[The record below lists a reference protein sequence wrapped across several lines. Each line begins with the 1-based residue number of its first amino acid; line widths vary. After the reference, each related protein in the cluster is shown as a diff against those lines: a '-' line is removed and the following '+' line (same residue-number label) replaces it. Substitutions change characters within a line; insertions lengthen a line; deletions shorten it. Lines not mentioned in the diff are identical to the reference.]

1 MRADTY
7 RSSPLLRALPLIFP
21 LVACAGA
28 GDDPALDDSAE
39 AGETRRVPA
48 EWEPHAA
55 TWMQWP
61 GPWEAAM
68 RPAFADIVQV
78 VQAYEPVHM
87 LIGSEE
93 AKTKAQSLLAE
104 RGVVETD
111 LTWQLVPTDN
121 AWMRDNGPIWVE
133 VNGALIVLDFRF
145 DAWGG
150 NFGEDIPYA
159 HDDVVPAFVAETT
172 GAPREDH
179 GGYVLERGNLEVN
192 GAGVALLNWDCQAD
206 RNPGLD
212 QAEHEAIL
220 KAALGLT
227 QILWAYGHDPADGTT
242 GHIDGYARFLDADTV
257 AIGETSWGKE
267 TEDALA
273 EACEAAGLEVVRVP
287 APGETDYMNW
297 LVGDGFVVGM
307 AFGDAEAD
315 ANAGAILSDQ
325 LPDRDLHMIDATSLW
340 ESGGGVHCVTNDQP
354 AGG

>member
-1 MRADTY
+1 VRADTFPA
-7 RSSPLLRALPLIFP
+7 SSPLLRALPLIFP

-133 VNGALIVLDFRF
+133 VNGALTVLDFRF
-145 DAWGG
+145 
-150 NFGEDIPYA
+150 
-159 HDDVVPAFVAETT
+159 
-172 GAPREDH
+172 
-179 GGYVLERGNLEVN
+179 
-192 GAGVALLNWDCQAD
+192 
-206 RNPGLD
+206 
-212 QAEHEAIL
+212 
-220 KAALGLT
+220 
-227 QILWAYGHDPADGTT
+227 
-242 GHIDGYARFLDADTV
+242 
-257 AIGETSWGKE
+257 
-267 TEDALA
+267 
-273 EACEAAGLEVVRVP
+273 
-287 APGETDYMNW
+287 
-297 LVGDGFVVGM
+297 
-307 AFGDAEAD
+307 
-315 ANAGAILSDQ
+315 
-325 LPDRDLHMIDATSLW
+325 
-340 ESGGGVHCVTNDQP
+340 
-354 AGG
+354 